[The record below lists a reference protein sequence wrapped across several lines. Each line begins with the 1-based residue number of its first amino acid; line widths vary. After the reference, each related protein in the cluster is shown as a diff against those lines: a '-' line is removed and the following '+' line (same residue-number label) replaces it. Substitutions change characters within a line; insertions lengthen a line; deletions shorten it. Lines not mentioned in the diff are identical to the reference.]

1 MKISTEL
8 NKKENIRIHTLSG
21 KFNFDELYNA
31 LYDLY
36 NDPGF
41 DPKLNSLWD
50 VRNVDAT
57 NIVSTYQ
64 IEKIVRFVSQK
75 RGSKQTIKIAV
86 VVSTKFDFGLARMY
100 EQKQESVSDNE
111 IQVFTDINKSI
122 EWIKSKVNVI

>member
-1 MKISTEL
+1 MKITTAL
-8 NKKENIRIHTLSG
+8 NKKENIRRHTLSG

-31 LYDLY
+31 LHDLY

-64 IEKIVRFVSQK
+64 IEKIVRFVSRK
-75 RGSKQTIKIAV
+75 RGSKQNIKIAV
-86 VVSTKFDFGLARMY
+86 VVSKKFDFGLARMY

-122 EWIKSKVNVI
+122 EWIKS

>member
-1 MKISTEL
+1 MKITTAL

-41 DPKLNSLWD
+41 DLKLNSLWD

-86 VVSTKFDFGLARMY
+86 VVSKKFDFGLARMY

-122 EWIKSKVNVI
+122 EWIKS

>member
-1 MKISTEL
+1 MKITTAL
-8 NKKENIRIHTLSG
+8 NNKENIRIHTLSG

-50 VRNVDAT
+50 VRNVDAI

-64 IEKIVRFVSQK
+64 IERIVRFVTQK
-75 RGSKQTIKIAV
+75 RGLKQTIKIAV
-86 VVSTKFDFGLARMY
+86 VVSKKFDFGLARMY

-122 EWIKSKVNVI
+122 EWIKS